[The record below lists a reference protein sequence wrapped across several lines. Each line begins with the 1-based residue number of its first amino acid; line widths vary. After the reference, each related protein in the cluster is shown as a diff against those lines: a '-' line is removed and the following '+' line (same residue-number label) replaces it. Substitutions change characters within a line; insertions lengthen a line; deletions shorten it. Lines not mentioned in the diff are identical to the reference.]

1 MWEKHDRQRQG
12 LCVAML
18 ANVAPLLGVVLL
30 ATPSLPHG
38 VGLEESK
45 PDDAKNGVSPAPQ
58 SPTGE
63 RRSYRA
69 LRDWLE
75 QYRGTTPTFQPGQ
88 HLTAADQEALK
99 PFIPQPAW
107 EYFFYPEMDMEI

>member
-1 MWEKHDRQRQG
+1 
-12 LCVAML
+12 ML
-18 ANVAPLLGVVLL
+18 ATVAALLGVVLL
-30 ATPSLPHG
+30 TSPSLAE
-38 VGLEESK
+38 GLEESK
-45 PDDAKNGVSPAPQ
+45 AQDAKNGVPPAAL

-63 RRSYRA
+63 QRSYRA

-107 EYFFYPEMDMEI
+107 EYFFYPERDM